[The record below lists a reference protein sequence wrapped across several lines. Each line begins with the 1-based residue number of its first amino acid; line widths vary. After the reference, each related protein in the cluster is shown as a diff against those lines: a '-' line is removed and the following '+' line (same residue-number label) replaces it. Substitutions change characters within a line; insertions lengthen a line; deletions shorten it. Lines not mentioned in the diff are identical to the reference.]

1 MDSVFIGSSLIRS
14 SLCKDSVLWPTPK
27 IGLSKVLGLIMFYDV
42 ILSKHKLGNF
52 WHIISIFGNHHKN
65 NLPPTNTCT
74 WTKVSHFVTCLNQL
88 HGHWSLI
95 YFDIALLH
103 SFDNLELVLPPVSD
117 THTNDDIWRRDQ
129 WWSRSM
135 VHVVHGA
142 VPGQATPGMLR
153 LPAYSS
159 MLDI

>member
-1 MDSVFIGSSLIRS
+1 M
-14 SLCKDSVLWPTPK
+14 
-27 IGLSKVLGLIMFYDV
+27 V
-42 ILSKHKLGNF
+42 I
-52 WHIISIFGNHHKN
+52 ITKN
-65 NLPPTNTCT
+65 NLPPTNACT

-142 VPGQATPGMLR
+142 VPGQATPGKLR

-159 MLDI
+159 MLDIKQRWTLNLIQIFYTFSGSKSKPSIYMYITNLYASTRQGL